1 MYLYKVTNII
11 TVDINKYI
19 YEVNYIKIFVKKKI
33 TFKIT
38 FKYK

>member
-19 YEVNYIKIFVKKKI
+19 YEVNYIKIFVKKI
-33 TFKIT
+33 TFNIT